1 MKRSDITITMS
12 KKQLKMV
19 VYNNIEDKN
28 IFEGNES
35 QFIDFMKKI
44 VIENEDY
51 DFSIIGISDATEYL
65 EDYCSN
71 LQIK

>member
-1 MKRSDITITMS
+1 MI
-12 KKQLKMV
+12 V
-19 VYNNIEDKN
+19 HNNVEDTNVFK
-28 IFEGNES
+28 GNES

-51 DFSIIGISDATEYL
+51 DFSIIGLSDAIEYL

-71 LQIK
+71 LELIDGN